1 MKIFHVVEEISDKNN
16 SIKTITKILLN
27 IKFSVL
33 KIVTP
38 YPFKNARFEK
48 VLLVLRYSK
57 IFLNL
62 NLKYIIFKFQ

>member
-16 SIKTITKILLN
+16 SIVTITKILLSYKN
-27 IKFSVL
+27 FQSS

-48 VLLVLRYSK
+48 GIVG
-57 IFLNL
+57 IEDIQ
-62 NLKYIIFKFQ
+62 KYF